1 MCTYA
6 LYRTQPL
13 CFLNTNCN
21 IKFVILNYLL
31 VQVSLKKRDERMM
44 KEMLEGLPKNQ
55 TSNVK
60 SIEEDSDEKEDS
72 SIAGKSV
79 KNIKK
84 TLVQRRKQREQKQAV
99 NEHALAKLEKKKIS
113 DIYKLK
119 ALQKQ
124 IEAEERKQKFL
135 QQKRMKNRER
145 EPFMPKTLS
154 KTKFEPI
161 EPDFQL
167 IEELTGNLR
176 NCKPSKNLL
185 KERYKSLQQR
195 NIVAPT
201 IIKL

>member
-1 MCTYA
+1 M
-6 LYRTQPL
+6 
-13 CFLNTNCN
+13 
-21 IKFVILNYLL
+21 L
-31 VQVSLKKRDERMM
+31 VQVSLKKRDACMM
-44 KEMLEGLPKNQ
+44 EEMLEGLPKNQ
-55 TSNVK
+55 TTSNVK
-60 SIEEDSDEKEDS
+60 TIEKDSEEKEDS
-72 SIAGKSV
+72 FLADNKSV
-79 KNIKK
+79 KNTKK
-84 TLVQRRKQREQKQAV
+84 THVQRRKQREQKQAV
-99 NEHALAKLEKKKIS
+99 NERVLVKLEKKKVS

-119 ALQKQ
+119 VLQKQ

-145 EPFMPKTLS
+145 ELFMPKTLS

-167 IEELTGNLR
+167 AEELTGNLR